1 MDCASCG
8 KRADCM
14 TEWRRSIK
22 GLQVS
27 PGFVIPISRW
37 PMFLLIFFK
46 IIDWIAIAHSNCA
59 LQRFTNAAQRCIKA
73 VYRPCGYF
81 FASLRQRSCSSQC
94 RYRSAN
100 AVTKMHCCSERKTA
114 FVQPFC
120 STHCSTNKSLKQRCF
135 NVFCIVRDRSQ
146 FVNVR
151 GVQSEA
157 HSLPC
162 GVPQGSVLGPV
173 LYLLYTSP
181 LGDIVRRYNMG
192 FHFYADDTQLYLSF
206 NTLNEEDR
214 VCTVAQVESCVR
226 DIDHWMASN
235 RLKLNNDKTELLVI
249 SSKYQLSRPLL
260 DGISVG
266 GYRIS
271 PTDSAKNIGV
281 VFDQTTSLDEHVKS
295 VCKSALFH
303 LQNIA
308 KIREYLNVKS
318 TKSLVHAFVTCRL
331 DNCNSLLIGLP
342 SFLIQKLQCIQNCA
356 ARLVTGQPKFA
367 HVTPILKELHWL
379 PIEQRVAF
387 KVLLLA

>member
-1 MDCASCG
+1 
-8 KRADCM
+8 
-14 TEWRRSIK
+14 
-22 GLQVS
+22 
-27 PGFVIPISRW
+27 
-37 PMFLLIFFK
+37 
-46 IIDWIAIAHSNCA
+46 
-59 LQRFTNAAQRCIKA
+59 
-73 VYRPCGYF
+73 
-81 FASLRQRSCSSQC
+81 
-94 RYRSAN
+94 
-100 AVTKMHCCSERKTA
+100 MHCCSERKTA

-120 STHCSTNKSLKQRCF
+120 SAHCSANKSLKQRCF

-162 GVPQGSVLGPV
+162 GIPQGSVLGPV

-214 VCTVAQVESCVR
+214 VCIVAQVESCVR

-235 RLKLNNDKTELLVI
+235 RLKLNDKTELLVI

-281 VFDQTTSLDEHVKS
+281 VFDQTTSLDGHVKS

-308 KIREYLNVKS
+308 KIREYLNVKG

-342 SFLIQKLQCIQNCA
+342 SFLIQKLQCIQNSA

-367 HVTPILKELHWL
+367 HGSCNSHLERAP
-379 PIEQRVAF
+379 
-387 KVLLLA
+387 LASH